1 MPGPKN
7 ITREERKGRKQDEE
21 EKRRQDNRP
30 SSATRKG
37 MRDPDVSIVSSEEED
52 EQPSAKISKPRMG
65 GFREAITKAY
75 NKKVE
80 ETKNKRAAEGKL
92 RIDDNL
98 NVEKVG

>member
-1 MPGPKN
+1 
-7 ITREERKGRKQDEE
+7 
-21 EKRRQDNRP
+21 
-30 SSATRKG
+30 
-37 MRDPDVSIVSSEEED
+37 MRDPDVSIVSSGEDD

-80 ETKNKRAAEGKL
+80 ETKNKHAAEGKL

-98 NVEKVG
+98 NVEKVGRSVDAPTDELLAPVKHADAPTISLRDLLPRRV